1 MKDQMCVA
9 QTFPASGDTR
19 LQRSKGHL
27 SKRRRKSPSLPTS
40 SPLETH
46 VSSQSRPLPE
56 ETETHVSTP
65 SLQKSPLFTQRHIK
79 TSPINR
85 TCYLTS
91 KESDFLPTKCC
102 RNCTANRISLFC
114 FHLNTYFLTTISTLE
129 IVVNFL

>member
-9 QTFPASGDTR
+9 QSFPASGDAR
-19 LQRSKGHL
+19 LKRSKGHL
-27 SKRRRKSPSLPTS
+27 SKRRRTSPSLPTS

-56 ETETHVSTP
+56 ETETLVSTP
-65 SLQKSPLFTQRHIK
+65 SLQKSPLFTQRHSK

-91 KESDFLPTKCC
+91 KGVRFPANEVLPKLY
-102 RNCTANRISLFC
+102 REP
-114 FHLNTYFLTTISTLE
+114 YFFILLS
-129 IVVNFL
+129 